1 MVSVMTRAFVILA
14 VAATLAAT
22 SCQPRLEFNL
32 GSTSALSY
40 GELPR
45 RSPIIV
51 VGKVVEVKVVGP
63 EVRTSDEHRYPLRL
77 QRVTIQAEN
86 VLKGEARIGEMI
98 FYRYAWSP
106 DHAMVGPWGIFG
118 PGQRGAFF
126 LVRKDGVLRSI
137 VDLYPTHIEVWS
149 GEHAGYKPR
158 PEHSPQ
164 ESIAELLLTPGPDAR
179 PEAFSQTLYIAS
191 SMSMELIGDA
201 GTLQLMKRLLASEVL
216 LIRQRACSVIT
227 EQFPGQ
233 VQCSSSG
240 VK

>member
-1 MVSVMTRAFVILA
+1 MVSVMTKAFVILA
-14 VAATLAAT
+14 IAATLAAT
-22 SCQPRLEFNL
+22 SCQPRLEVKV

-40 GELPR
+40 EELPS

-86 VLKGEARIGEMI
+86 VLKGEARTGEVI

-106 DHAMVGPWGIFG
+106 DHPMVGPWGMFAVG
-118 PGQRGAFF
+118 ERGAFF

-137 VDLYPTHIEVWS
+137 VDLYPTHIQVVS

-158 PEHSPQ
+158 AEQSPQ
-164 ESIAELLLTPGPDAR
+164 ESIAELLLTAGPDVR
-179 PEAFSQTLYIAS
+179 PEAFSQALYIAS
-191 SMSMELIGDA
+191 AMSMELIGDA
-201 GTLQLMKRLLASEVL
+201 GTLQLMKRLLASEVP

-227 EQFPGQ
+227 ERFPGQ
-233 VQCSSSG
+233 VQCSSSD